1 VIQGM
6 VEVIAQAAAEGLA
19 SLLTYDEIK
28 EGKPLKRRRLLMFVC
43 MAVLAVISLSMLFIV
58 FKG

>member
-1 VIQGM
+1 M